1 MNHYK
6 LFGINADSY
15 IDGKKII
22 NYKQEQ
28 SMTNEQK
35 IKKLEKRIECE
46 QQLINNC
53 VERQE
58 NLQAEIEELKKPKYE
73 LYSGNI
79 NGGCYC
85 FKQSKYVRFE
95 LLRQR
100 DYYQNQAEIFNALAN
115 FAAHNDPTEK
125 DRAWDGESHH
135 WFIAYSAN
143 TKNLDVLLSQTFR
156 CLTIVYFSTEELAE
170 AALQMLKTE
179 KLI

>member
-1 MNHYK
+1 
-6 LFGINADSY
+6 
-15 IDGKKII
+15 
-22 NYKQEQ
+22 
-28 SMTNEQK
+28 MTNEQK
-35 IKKLEKRIECE
+35 IKELKKRIECE

-73 LYSGNI
+73 LYAGNI

-100 DYYQNQAEIFNALAN
+100 DYYQNQAEIFMALAN
-115 FAAHNDPTEK
+115 FAAHNDPDEMNRDW
-125 DRAWDGESHH
+125 DRSNIH
-135 WFIAYSAN
+135 WFITDAIYPADYNSSF
-143 TKNLDVLLSQTFR
+143 KNPT
-156 CLTIVYFSTEELAE
+156 TIYFSTEELAK
-170 AALQMLKTE
+170 AALKMLKTE